1 MRTWLTRNVR
11 VLSAVSFLQDAAS
24 ELLYPLLPIYLTSVL
39 GAPAAVVG
47 AVEGAAEGAA
57 SLTKLAA
64 GPLGDRFA
72 RRPLIATGYGM
83 AALGKVMV
91 AAATAWP
98 GVLAGRVVDR
108 LGKGIRGAPR
118 DALLV
123 VDIDEAARGR
133 VFGFHRAMDTLGAVV
148 GPLLG
153 LAGYELFDHQIP
165 PLLWVAVVPAVLS
178 VALVFLVRETRRVLP
193 RAERRAVFARVGELP
208 RRYWRVTTALV
219 LFGLVN
225 FPDAL
230 LLLRLNEIGFSVVEV
245 ILAYVTYN
253 AVYAVVS
260 YPAGLLADRIPRPA
274 VFGIGLVFF
283 AIGYTGLGL
292 TTDTVDGMAVDRCRM
307 ALFTGC
313 TDGVGK
319 AWISS
324 LVGSEL
330 QASAQGVFQGVSGFA
345 VLAAGLW
352 AGFLWGADGR
362 LPLLISGIVGARV
375 RGRACSL
382 CGLRAYRHGDFDGVE
397 REGRRPDA
405 DDRIAA
411 LRRALG
417 DTRVGV
423 RFTDG
428 QVHRLRQLFGP
439 RVAVRKPFPA
449 NGIGR
454 RSGRGDR
461 SAGPEHRGRRH
472 RCARWRGR
480 RTRRPRRGM
489 WELRSKDDRMYLC
502 DAPPVDL
509 SGLAGPPP
517 LGDSSA
523 ACCSAPRCA

>member
-11 VLSAVSFLQDAAS
+11 VLSAVSFLQDTAS

-57 SLTKLAA
+57 SLTKLAS

-83 AALGKVMV
+83 AALGKVIV
-91 AAATAWP
+91 AAATAWS

-108 LGKGIRGAPR
+108 LGKGLRGAPR

-123 VDIDEAARGR
+123 VDIDDAARGR

-153 LAGYELFDHQIP
+153 LVGYELLDHQIA

-178 VALVFLVRETRRVLP
+178 VALVFLVRETRRVRP
-193 RAERRAVFARVGELP
+193 HVDRKAIFAAVGELP
-208 RRYWRVTTALV
+208 RRYWRVTAALV
-219 LFGLVN
+219 AFGVVN

-253 AVYAVVS
+253 VVYAVSS

-283 AIGYTGLGL
+283 AIGYVGLGL
-292 TTDTVDGMAVDRCRM
+292 TTDAV
-307 ALFTGC
+307 AAWLLIGVYGLFTGC

-324 LVGSEL
+324 LVGADL
-330 QASAQGVFQGVSGFA
+330 QASAQGVFQGASGFA

-362 LPLLISGIVGARV
+362 LPLLISGIAGGVFAVVLLAAAVYDRTGRV
-375 RGRACSL
+375 TS
-382 CGLRAYRHGDFDGVE
+382 
-397 REGRRPDA
+397 
-405 DDRIAA
+405 
-411 LRRALG
+411 
-417 DTRVGV
+417 TSSS
-423 RFTDG
+423 
-428 QVHRLRQLFGP
+428 
-439 RVAVRKPFPA
+439 A
-449 NGIGR
+449 NGG
-454 RSGRGDR
+454 S
-461 SAGPEHRGRRH
+461 PTPTTE
-472 RCARWRGR
+472 
-480 RTRRPRRGM
+480 
-489 WELRSKDDRMYLC
+489 
-502 DAPPVDL
+502 
-509 SGLAGPPP
+509 
-517 LGDSSA
+517 
-523 ACCSAPRCA
+523 

>member
-1 MRTWLTRNVR
+1 VPTTPPADRIWLTRNVR

-39 GAPAAVVG
+39 GAPASVVG

-91 AAATAWP
+91 AAASGWP

-123 VDIDEAARGR
+123 VDIDDAARGR

-153 LAGYELFDHQIP
+153 LAGYELLDHQIA

-178 VALVFLVRETRRVLP
+178 VALVSLVRETRRVLP
-193 RAERRAVFARVGELP
+193 RAERRAVFAGVGDLP
-208 RRYWRVTTALV
+208 RRYWRVSAALV

-253 AVYAVVS
+253 AVYAVAS

-274 VFGIGLVFF
+274 VFGVGLAFF

-292 TTDTVDGMAVDRCRM
+292 TTKTATAWLLIGVYG
-307 ALFTGC
+307 LFTAC

-330 QASAQGVFQGVSGFA
+330 QASAQGVFQGASGFA
-345 VLAAGLW
+345 ILAAGLW

-362 LPLLISGIVGARV
+362 LPLLISGIVG
-375 RGRACSL
+375 
-382 CGLRAYRHGDFDGVE
+382 GVF
-397 REGRRPDA
+397 A
-405 DDRIAA
+405 VA
-411 LRRALG
+411 LLV
-417 DTRVGV
+417 VGV
-423 RFTDG
+423 WGYRTG
-428 QVHRLRQLFGP
+428 T
-439 RVAVRKPFPA
+439 ATSTSSSA
-449 NGIGR
+449 NGG
-454 RSGRGDR
+454 
-461 SAGPEHRGRRH
+461 
-472 RCARWRGR
+472 
-480 RTRRPRRGM
+480 
-489 WELRSKDDRMYLC
+489 
-502 DAPPVDL
+502 APTPTTE
-509 SGLAGPPP
+509 
-517 LGDSSA
+517 
-523 ACCSAPRCA
+523 

>member
-1 MRTWLTRNVR
+1 MPTTPPADRIWLTRNVR

-39 GAPAAVVG
+39 GAPASVVG

-64 GPLGDRFA
+64 GPLGDRFT

-91 AAATAWP
+91 AAAAGWP

-123 VDIDEAARGR
+123 VDIDDAARGR

-153 LAGYELFDHQIP
+153 LAGYELLDHQIA

-178 VALVFLVRETRRVLP
+178 VALVSLVRETRRVLP
-193 RAERRAVFARVGELP
+193 RADRRAVFAGVGDLP
-208 RRYWRVTTALV
+208 RRYWRVSAALV

-253 AVYAVVS
+253 AVYAVAS
-260 YPAGLLADRIPRPA
+260 YPAGVLADRIPRPA
-274 VFGIGLVFF
+274 VFGVGLAFF

-292 TTDTVDGMAVDRCRM
+292 TTETATAWLLIGVYG
-307 ALFTGC
+307 LFTAC

-330 QASAQGVFQGVSGFA
+330 QASAQGVFQGASGFA

-352 AGFLWGADGR
+352 AGFTWGADGR
-362 LPLLISGIVGARV
+362 LPLLISGVVGGVFAV
-375 RGRACSL
+375 VL
-382 CGLRAYRHGDFDGVE
+382 LVVGLRGYRTASTVS
-397 REGRRPDA
+397 
-405 DDRIAA
+405 
-411 LRRALG
+411 
-417 DTRVGV
+417 T
-423 RFTDG
+423 
-428 QVHRLRQLFGP
+428 
-439 RVAVRKPFPA
+439 A
-449 NGIGR
+449 NGG
-454 RSGRGDR
+454 
-461 SAGPEHRGRRH
+461 
-472 RCARWRGR
+472 
-480 RTRRPRRGM
+480 
-489 WELRSKDDRMYLC
+489 
-502 DAPPVDL
+502 APTPTTE
-509 SGLAGPPP
+509 
-517 LGDSSA
+517 
-523 ACCSAPRCA
+523 